1 MRGFSRELR
10 MRILEREW
18 NYHGNKHPKAV
29 FLVEFFGRG
38 VKMTAVRRRKDFIMK
53 AKLQYLCILLAL
65 LAGIHQSAAQGT
77 TAFTY
82 QGRLNSGG
90 APASGSYDIA
100 FTLFGTNA
108 GGVAIAWPVT
118 NSTVDVTNGLFTTT
132 MDFGNVFTGG
142 SNWLE
147 IAVSTNGA
155 NSFTTLTPRQQLTP
169 VPYAE
174 FAFSVSGLTI
184 QQNSDGAPNVI
195 GGASVNYV
203 SNSVVGATIGGGGAV
218 NYYGYVWTNSVTA
231 DFSTVSGGE
240 NNTASGGSATV
251 GGGGNNT
258 ASGNNATVS
267 GGQGDTASGASAT
280 VSGGYHDTA
289 SGDDATVSGGYGNTA
304 SQTDATVG
312 GGYGNTASGLNAT
325 VGGGSYNT
333 NSGYNATIGGGYPNT
348 ASVNDATVG
357 GGGGNTASGDS
368 ATVGGGD
375 GNTASGSSATVGGGG
390 GNTASGSSATVGGG
404 QDNTATNEYS
414 TVSGGFAN
422 TATNYSATVAGG
434 TYNTASGDSATVGG
448 GYNNTASGSSAT
460 VGGGQDNTASGLTAT
475 VGGGFDNTAS
485 GDYSF
490 AAGQFAHAVHTGAF
504 VWADSQ
510 SGTYASDRNNEFKIR
525 AGGGVQMDVSGSSGL
540 NPAAVT
546 INSTSANG
554 VGLFVSLAGGSS
566 DAALV
571 LANTGTGDILK
582 GFSGASANTLAFEV
596 QNDGTVKSKG
606 VVLTSDRNAKANFTS
621 LDAQAILAKIIAM
634 PVTEW
639 NYKDDAVD
647 KKHIGPMAQ
656 DFHAAFGL
664 DGADDK
670 HISVV
675 DEGGVALAAIQ
686 GLNQKLEIENA
697 KLQQQNDSLA
707 RRLDELQKTVQS
719 LVVKK

>member
-1 MRGFSRELR
+1 MPMPRADFSRELR
-10 MRILEREW
+10 TRILEREW
-18 NYHGNKHPKAV
+18 NYHGNKHPKTV

-38 VKMTAVRRRKDFIMK
+38 VIMTAVRRRKDFIMK
-53 AKLQYLCILLAL
+53 AKLHCYISMLAL
-65 LAGIHQSAAQGT
+65 LAGIHQAPAQG

-90 APASGSYDIA
+90 APASGSYNIA

-108 GGVAIAWPVT
+108 GGVAIAGPVT

-132 MDFGNVFTGG
+132 VDFGNVFTGG

-155 NSFTTLTPRQQLTP
+155 NAFSTLAPRQQLTP

-195 GGASVNYV
+195 GGASDNYV
-203 SNSVVGATIGGGGAV
+203 SSGTLGATIGGGGCV
-218 NYYGYVWTNSVTA
+218 NDLYSSVYSNSVTA
-231 DFSTVSGGE
+231 TFFG
-240 NNTASGGSATV
+240 
-251 GGGGNNT
+251 
-258 ASGNNATVS
+258 
-267 GGQGDTASGASAT
+267 
-280 VSGGYHDTA
+280 
-289 SGDDATVSGGYGNTA
+289 
-304 SQTDATVG
+304 
-312 GGYGNTASGLNAT
+312 
-325 VGGGSYNT
+325 
-333 NSGYNATIGGGYPNT
+333 
-348 ASVNDATVG
+348 TVG
-357 GGGGNTASGDS
+357 GGGGNVAGGNF
-368 ATVGGGD
+368 ATVGGGE
-375 GNTASGSSATVGGGG
+375 GNKASGSDATVPGGYGNVASGSDATVGGGEGNKASDSSATVGGG
-390 GNTASGSSATVGGG
+390 
-404 QDNTATNEYS
+404 E
-414 TVSGGFAN
+414 
-422 TATNYSATVAGG
+422 
-434 TYNTASGDSATVGG
+434 YNTASGDYATVPGG
-448 GYNNTASGSSAT
+448 EENLASGE
-460 VGGGQDNTASGLTAT
+460 
-475 VGGGFDNTAS
+475 
-485 GDYSF
+485 YSF
-490 AAGQFAHAVHTGAF
+490 AAGQEAQALNQGAF

-510 SGTYASDRNNEFKIR
+510 NPIYSSDRNDEFKIR

-554 VGLFVSLAGGSS
+554 VGLHIASSSS

-571 LANTGTGDILK
+571 LGNSGTGDILK
-582 GFSGASANTLAFEV
+582 GFSGASADTLAFEV

-664 DGADDK
+664 DGADEK

>member
-1 MRGFSRELR
+1 
-10 MRILEREW
+10 
-18 NYHGNKHPKAV
+18 
-29 FLVEFFGRG
+29 
-38 VKMTAVRRRKDFIMK
+38 MK
-53 AKLQYLCILLAL
+53 AKLHCYISMLAL
-65 LAGIHQSAAQGT
+65 LAGIHQAPAQG

-90 APASGSYDIA
+90 APASGSYNIA

-108 GGVAIAWPVT
+108 GGVAIAGPVT

-132 MDFGNVFTGG
+132 VDFGNVFTGG

-155 NSFTTLTPRQQLTP
+155 NAFSTLAPRQQLTP

-195 GGASVNYV
+195 GGASDNYV
-203 SNSVVGATIGGGGAV
+203 SSGTLGATIGGGGCV
-218 NYYGYVWTNSVTA
+218 NDLYSSVYSNSVTA
-231 DFSTVSGGE
+231 TFFG
-240 NNTASGGSATV
+240 TV
-251 GGGGNNT
+251 GGGEGNK
-258 ASGNNATVS
+258 ASGS
-267 GGQGDTASGASAT
+267 
-280 VSGGYHDTA
+280 
-289 SGDDATVSGGYGNTA
+289 DATVPGGYGNVA
-304 SQTDATVG
+304 SGSDATVG
-312 GGYGNTASGLNAT
+312 GGEGNKAS
-325 VGGGSYNT
+325 
-333 NSGYNATIGGGYPNT
+333 
-348 ASVNDATVG
+348 D
-357 GGGGNTASGDS
+357 
-368 ATVGGGD
+368 
-375 GNTASGSSATVGGGG
+375 SSATVGGG
-390 GNTASGSSATVGGG
+390 
-404 QDNTATNEYS
+404 E
-414 TVSGGFAN
+414 
-422 TATNYSATVAGG
+422 
-434 TYNTASGDSATVGG
+434 YNTASGDYATVPGG
-448 GYNNTASGSSAT
+448 EENLASGE
-460 VGGGQDNTASGLTAT
+460 
-475 VGGGFDNTAS
+475 
-485 GDYSF
+485 YSF
-490 AAGQFAHAVHTGAF
+490 AAGQEAQALNQGAF

-510 SGTYASDRNNEFKIR
+510 NPIYSSDRNDEFKIR

-554 VGLFVSLAGGSS
+554 VGLHIASSSS

-571 LANTGTGDILK
+571 LGNSGTGDILK
-582 GFSGASANTLAFEV
+582 GFSGASADTLAFEV

-664 DGADDK
+664 DGADEK